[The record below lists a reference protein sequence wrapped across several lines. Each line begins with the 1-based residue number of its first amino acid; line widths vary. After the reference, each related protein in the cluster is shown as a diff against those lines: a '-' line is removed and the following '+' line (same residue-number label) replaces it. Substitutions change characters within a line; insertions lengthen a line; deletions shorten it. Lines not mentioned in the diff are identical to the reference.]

1 VGGTGRG
8 GAQGNADA
16 DGVGVG
22 LGVEGDGDGDGRGRH
37 GRRGRGL
44 LELFGRAVQLMS
56 TVCGDAAGGS
66 MEMTALPAPG
76 PRVTVTSSVT
86 LCPAWS
92 VPESLLRLTCA
103 VEALADQETGP
114 PAAVSVIW
122 LLEPVPRAM
131 LSGDTAS
138 VPVEA
143 GVGGVGAVNCGY
155 SGYCGAPG
163 VGAGVLAGVSG
174 WVTSVIIASP
184 LPLAGLPKAGRG
196 DGFS

>member
-1 VGGTGRG
+1 M
-8 GAQGNADA
+8 
-16 DGVGVG
+16 GVGVG
-22 LGVEGDGDGDGRGRH
+22 VEGDGGGDGDGDGDGDGRGRH

-44 LELFGRAVQLMS
+44 LGLFGRAVQLIS

-66 MEMTALPAPG
+66 MEMTALPAAA
-76 PRVTVTSSVT
+76 PRVTVTSSVM

-103 VEALADQETGP
+103 VDALADQETGP

-122 LLEPVPRAM
+122 LLEPVPRVM

-138 VPVEA
+138 VPA
-143 GVGGVGAVNCGY
+143 PAGVGAVNWGY
-155 SGYCGAPG
+155 CGYCGAPG
-163 VGAGVLAGVSG
+163 VGAGVLAGGSG
-174 WVTSVIIASP
+174 RVTSVITASP
-184 LPLAGLPKAGRG
+184 LPPAGLPKAGCG